1 MTGAEVL
8 DRALRLLGYTDSLG
22 NTEMNGRIKSRA
34 LAAVNAVYSDLFY
47 LLRGCGFTALRELK
61 DELLLPERVLHDVMP
76 YGVAAF
82 LAQGE
87 SDGDQQQYFM
97 LFYNNKRLG
106 VAGADH
112 VRDVLP
118 AVWDG
123 E

>member
-1 MTGAEVL
+1 MTGTEVL
-8 DRALRLLGYTDSLG
+8 DKALRLLGYTDSLG
-22 NTEMNGRIKSRA
+22 APENSGRIKSRA
-34 LAAVNAVYSDLFY
+34 VAAVNAVYSDLFY
-47 LLRGCGFTALRELK
+47 LLHDCGFTALRELK
-61 DELLLPERVLHDVMP
+61 DEICLPERVVQDVMP

-106 VAGADH
+106 VAGKSC

-118 AVWDG
+118 VVWDG